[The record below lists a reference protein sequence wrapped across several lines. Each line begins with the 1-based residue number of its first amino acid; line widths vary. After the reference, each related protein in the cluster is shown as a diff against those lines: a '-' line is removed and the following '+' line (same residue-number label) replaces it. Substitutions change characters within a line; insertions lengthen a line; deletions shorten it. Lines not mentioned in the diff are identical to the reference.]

1 MKHDRQI
8 EPERKRGRKRC
19 ALSVVCKFTL
29 GKRAQQGVGIERE
42 SAFAR
47 ACKRTDKI
55 NQFGNGELDFH
66 AAVFYERRAVCK
78 PHLHAADLRADIH
91 GFEGHFAD
99 VDVNLPCGRVT
110 VDTKIQIERNGLR
123 EHARKRRSQAVER
136 GNFLFV
142 IVGLGER
149 RAEMRFEVIRKR
161 RRFGFV
167 RTVFKIGAV
176 CGSTGRTHAHD
187 RRILFVDFRAQNLP
201 VVIERVRHRNIVK
214 RRQRR
219 QIARKNHLIDVMTG
233 RLIDCGIEIVGL
245 RIGSVAVVDHL
256 VGIQQGFFVD
266 NVNRKSRAGKSVF
279 PGERFKRHVPVGR
292 AVLPLH
298 GGKFR
303 KAILA
308 LFARRPGRRA
318 AAAHAPDNF
327 VAAIAK
333 LARLIYHT
341 ARRDIRHDQRFVIVL
356 LIGVDR
362 LVDVDAHGVGKRR
375 TVHLGIPLRLRR
387 KPFVHVTDIFERA
400 VINRARTVGRKF
412 VRYRHET
419 GIDFVRIGFVENRT
433 DRHDPHA

>member
-1 MKHDRQI
+1 M
-8 EPERKRGRKRC
+8 EPK
-19 ALSVVCKFTL
+19 
-29 GKRAQQGVGIERE
+29 
-42 SAFAR
+42 
-47 ACKRTDKI
+47 
-55 NQFGNGELDFH
+55 
-66 AAVFYERRAVCK
+66 
-78 PHLHAADLRADIH
+78 LHATDLRANLHRI
-91 GFEGHFAD
+91 EAHFAD
-99 VDVNLPCGRVT
+99 VHVHLARNGVSVYAKR
-110 VDTKIQIERNGLR
+110 QIKRDGLR
-123 EHARKRRSQAVER
+123 EHARKRRGQTIER
-136 GNFLFV
+136 SDLLFY
-142 IVGLGER
+142 VGFGKR
-149 RAEMRFEVIRKR
+149 RAEMRFEVIVER
-161 RRFGFV
+161 RRFRFV
-167 RTVFKIGAV
+167 RAVFKIGAV
-176 CGSTGRTHAHD
+176 CGRAGRADAHD
-187 RRILFVDFRAQNLP
+187 RRILFVDLRTQNLP
-201 VVIERVRHRNIVK
+201 RLIEGIRDRNIVE
-214 RRQRR
+214 RRKRR
-219 QIARKNHLIDVMTG
+219 QIARKHHLVYVMAG
-233 RLIDCGIEIVGL
+233 RFIRRGIEIIGL
-245 RIGSVAVVDHL
+245 RIRAVAVIDHR
-256 VGIQQGFFVD
+256 VGAKKRFLVD
-266 NVNRKSRAGKSVF
+266 NVNRKARAGKSVF